1 MGAIFYLVCLYLFI
15 CLGLALFLHRFPRK
29 PVSEKPDWGT
39 VEDTIVDTR
48 SDARDGGLLEVW
60 RVWPDDEVRGMAL
73 MAHGWS
79 RNRDKMTPRARNL
92 GRMGFVTV
100 LPSFR
105 DHGHS
110 SKYAFAGVKSFA
122 DDIGILLR
130 WLGQPVV
137 LYGHS
142 AGAGAAILAASKNPS
157 LVRLLI
163 LEGCY
168 AHTRRALW
176 RLYGSMNR
184 VFGLL
189 FGPGLLLWAEI
200 FSGFR
205 LGDYSPVRLAPKTD
219 IPVLIIHGQM
229 DEKFPVRWARQL
241 EKAFP
246 LGRARV
252 YIGNNSTHTQT
263 GETIQCQ
270 EAVRDFVEECWQTGR
285 LKA

>member
-1 MGAIFYLVCLYLFI
+1 MTD
-15 CLGLALFLHRFPRK
+15 
-29 PVSEKPDWGT
+29 KPDWGT

-60 RVWPDDEVRGMAL
+60 RVWPDGEVKGLAL
-73 MAHGWS
+73 LAHGWT

-92 GRMGFVTV
+92 GQMGFVTV

-110 SKYAFAGVKSFA
+110 SKYAFASVKSFA
-122 DDIGILLR
+122 DDIETLLR
-130 WLGQPVV
+130 WLNQPVI

-142 AGAGAAILAASKNPS
+142 AGAGAAMLAAVKNPS

-168 AHTRRALW
+168 ANTRKALW
-176 RLYGSMNR
+176 RLYMDMNR
-184 VFGLL
+184 VFGIVL
-189 FGPGLLLWAEI
+189 GPGLLLWAEI
-200 FSGFR
+200 LSGFT
-205 LGDYSPVRLAPKTD
+205 LGAHSPSRLAPKID
-219 IPVLIIHGQM
+219 VPVLIVHGQL

-246 LGRARV
+246 PGSARV
-252 YIGNNSTHTQT
+252 YINKNTDHTQT
-263 GETIQCQ
+263 GETPQCQ
-270 EAVRDFVEECWQTGR
+270 EAVKKFVERCWQSGR
-285 LKA
+285 LGA